1 MILEEKDYLKLL
13 SNKERKKNVLW
24 SFYSLSALLII
35 DIFIGLFY
43 YFQLI
48 KFNNNEIE
56 DISTLETIYAI
67 FNILVMINMI
77 ATIVFFIL
85 WFRRSYANLNRI
97 GVYIENKEN
106 MALWGFIIPI
116 LNWFKPVKIA
126 KEIDLKY
133 DYLVEE
139 LDSNHQKNYNNYSV
153 IVAWWVLFWVENV
166 YSRITFKTDYES
178 LDQMID
184 YQLYDIIGF
193 GITLLSAI
201 LTILLIQS
209 LGKTQDKLEDLAE
222 LEELKKI
229 GADTVS

>member
-56 DISTLETIYAI
+56 DIFTLETIYAI

-116 LNWFKPVKIA
+116 LNWYKPVKIA